1 DLEHVRRLG
10 AVGGAVAEVLPS
22 APGAVGEVRRGGVLR
37 LVGVPSG
44 GAGGDQEVG
53 AVPFEHGRGF
63 AVVAV
68 EGVQQFLDV
77 EVVVG
82 EPVYVQVVVLA
93 CRRDEVGGAV
103 VVDEDGLVP
112 RHVAQGPEG
121 APVGVVAVDGVGDGH
136 GRFGVAVVR
145 AVLLVRPHDVVVVL
159 GVVDHLGAFDV
170 RRVEVRV

>member
-1 DLEHVRRLG
+1 GGLVRRSAARSGPPVAHVHVGGLLGAGDLEHVRRLG

-44 GAGGDQEVG
+44 GAGGDQEVD

-77 EVVVG
+77 EV
-82 EPVYVQVVVLA
+82 
-93 CRRDEVGGAV
+93 
-103 VVDEDGLVP
+103 
-112 RHVAQGPEG
+112 
-121 APVGVVAVDGVGDGH
+121 
-136 GRFGVAVVR
+136 
-145 AVLLVRPHDVVVVL
+145 
-159 GVVDHLGAFDV
+159 
-170 RRVEVRV
+170 